1 MSMENKF
8 SLQTKN
14 EIDVFLKKIKLW
26 KNLFLI
32 NYEFFTDGWAIYLK
46 EKLSYP
52 RNIVIFKSYE
62 KNSYSIKSFEII
74 RDNENKERYREL
86 YHKKNLYNQE
96 DLLKEV
102 REVIYGKD
110 ILSTASQIYNANFLE

>member
-1 MSMENKF
+1 M
-8 SLQTKN
+8 
-14 EIDVFLKKIKLW
+14 
-26 KNLFLI
+26 FLI
-32 NYEFFTDGWAIYLK
+32 NYEFFLDGWAIYLK

-86 YHKKNLYNQE
+86 YYKKNLYTQE
-96 DLLKEV
+96 DLLKEL
-102 REVIYGKD
+102 RDVIYGKD
-110 ILSTASQIYNANFLE
+110 ILKTASQIYNANFLE